1 MDVTF
6 FLFNQYHAYL
16 MINCSGKV
24 QSTGIRQIHKYN
36 NTKHFY
42 LPIVAGFTA
51 VMIKSDPVCNTGDLI
66 TITLIHGGQ
75 IFSSSAKERNV

>member
-1 MDVTF
+1 
-6 FLFNQYHAYL
+6 
-16 MINCSGKV
+16 MITTQRNA
-24 QSTGIRQIHKYN
+24 QSTGVNQIYKYN
-36 NTKHFY
+36 NSKHAY

-75 IFSSSAKERNV
+75 IFSSSAKEKVGKY

>member
-1 MDVTF
+1 MKQVF
-6 FLFNQYHAYL
+6 EQKILN
-16 MINCSGKV
+16 I
-24 QSTGIRQIHKYN
+24 
-36 NTKHFY
+36 FY

-75 IFSSSAKERNV
+75 IFSSSAKSRQI

>member
-1 MDVTF
+1 
-6 FLFNQYHAYL
+6 
-16 MINCSGKV
+16 MINWNKKNK
-24 QSTGIRQIHKYN
+24 QN
-36 NTKHFY
+36 NSKHLY

-75 IFSSSAKERNV
+75 IFSSSAKERNTLSINSKITNVQGIVKGIHKAKIN

>member
-1 MDVTF
+1 MSIQQAPCTLHD
-6 FLFNQYHAYL
+6 
-16 MINCSGKV
+16 NCSRNVQAIGK
-24 QSTGIRQIHKYN
+24 RQIDKYSN
-36 NTKHFY
+36 IKHFY

-75 IFSSSAKERNV
+75 IFSSPAKERSG